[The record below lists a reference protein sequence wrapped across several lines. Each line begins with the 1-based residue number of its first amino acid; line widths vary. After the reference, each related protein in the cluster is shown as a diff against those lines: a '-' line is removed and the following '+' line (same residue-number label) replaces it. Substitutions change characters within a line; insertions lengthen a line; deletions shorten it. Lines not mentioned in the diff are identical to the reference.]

1 MQLANDIPSTQKL
14 NDNVGETSWN
24 LNLIYVSSTYLHT
37 TRLRLLSDL
46 CFGWEALRGFWLMC
60 IVVWP
65 QLSSISSHTSAVK
78 NKIRSNQTRSY
89 SRLDHRNS
97 FALIFWQQDSSANFI
112 CPCESLQKLC
122 WNWSTFLVPDKSF
135 ALSWKLKRIFR
146 EGRMLQVHC

>member
-14 NDNVGETSWN
+14 NDNVEEKSWK
-24 LNLIYVSSTYLHT
+24 LNRIYVSSTYLHT
-37 TRLRLLSDL
+37 TRLLSDL
-46 CFGWEALRGFWLMC
+46 CLGWEALRGFLC

-78 NKIRSNQTRSY
+78 SKIRSNQTRSY

-97 FALIFWQQDSSANFI
+97 FPLIFWQQESSTWKKSKFSANFI
-112 CPCESLQKLC
+112 FPRESSQTLC

-135 ALSWKLKRIFR
+135 ALSWKL
-146 EGRMLQVHC
+146 QVHC